1 MMVKKHLVPE
11 DKILQ
16 GEVVTIR
23 CAHGDTVLYPLAQVQ
38 VKIDGKELDIEA
50 AVSETLPMSVLLG
63 TDIPE
68 LSSLLKEEIS
78 TLK

>member
-1 MMVKKHLVPE
+1 M
-11 DKILQ
+11 
-16 GEVVTIR
+16 
-23 CAHGDTVLYPLAQVQ
+23 Q

-68 LSSLLKEEIS
+68 LTSLLKGEVRGARGR
-78 TLK
+78 L